1 MVISPRHIENY
12 LLKNQNMKR
21 FIKSIVLLI
30 ILFFLI
36 NCDNSNDLLNKYIQ
50 NGPIVYA
57 AKIDSM
63 RMQSGIYR
71 ARVNIY
77 PAIDANRSHCILSWN
92 ITSGV
97 RDSVRIDYTGDNY
110 DPELG
115 CYYTLIDFSS
125 NQIQGNLLIEAQNI
139 DIFGNRSL
147 ISDEGVYIY
156 GSIYISTLTN
166 ASISFSSDFEE
177 AYFENKIGAF
187 GNFFSYELEDG
198 SFTEEVFTTENSFLL
213 TDAKYGGTVRV
224 RTRYLLGANSIDTL
238 TINDF
243 SETLIPK
250 ERLIDREKIVALDV
264 FNWMAQGANRNY
276 ETYGVD
282 PITGIQNDGNTH
294 NATTMSPQ
302 SLFNG
307 NTTTNAFY
315 GYKFIK
321 TSGEIVQSFFLTF
334 DLNHDLKLTRFKM
347 FPRTANTYQYGNA
360 SVKRFRIWGTNDANS
375 ERYVKFPGD
384 WTLIGEYESPDPVDL
399 ANLTAEERDY
409 FLTRNEFRIMEDNVN
424 PIANPHQSFRYMR
437 LELVES
443 YNPGAL
449 FYVINEIQLRGE
461 IDNIY

>member
-1 MVISPRHIENY
+1 
-12 LLKNQNMKR
+12 MKYI
-21 FIKSIVLLI
+21 IKSIV
-30 ILFFLI
+30 ILFMLFSFM
-36 NCDNSNDLLNKYIQ
+36 NCDNSNDLLNEYIKD
-50 NGPIVYA
+50 GPIIYA
-57 AKIDSM
+57 AKVDSM
-63 RMQSGIYR
+63 TMQSGLYR
-71 ARVNIY
+71 VRVNIY
-77 PAIDANRSHCILSWN
+77 PAIDANRSHCMLSWN
-92 ITSGV
+92 IISGV
-97 RDSVRIDYTGDNY
+97 KDSVRIDYIEDNY
-110 DPELG
+110 STELG
-115 CYYTLIDFSS
+115 CYYTLIDFTS
-125 NQIQGNLLIEAQNI
+125 NKIQGNLLIEAQNI
-139 DIFGNRSL
+139 DVFGNRSL
-147 ISDEGVYIY
+147 ISDIGVYIY
-156 GSIYISTLTN
+156 GSIYVSTLNN
-166 ASISFSSDFEE
+166 ASVSFSPDYDEV
-177 AYFENKIGAF
+177 YFENKIGAI
-187 GNFFSYELEDG
+187 GNYFSYELEDG
-198 SFTEEVFTTENSFLL
+198 SFIDEVFLTESSYSIA
-213 TDAKYGGTVRV
+213 DAKYGGTVRV
-224 RTRYLLGANSIDTL
+224 KTKYLLGSNSLDTL
-238 TINDF
+238 TIDKF
-243 SETLIPK
+243 SETKIPK
-250 ERLIDREKIVALDV
+250 ERLIDREKIVALNV

-282 PITGIQNDGNTH
+282 PITGIQNDGNSH
-294 NATTMSPQ
+294 NATNMSPQ

-321 TSGEIVQSFFLTF
+321 TSGEIVQPFFLTF

-409 FLTRNEFRIMEDNVN
+409 FLTRNEFSIMDDNIN

-443 YNPGAL
+443 YNPSAL